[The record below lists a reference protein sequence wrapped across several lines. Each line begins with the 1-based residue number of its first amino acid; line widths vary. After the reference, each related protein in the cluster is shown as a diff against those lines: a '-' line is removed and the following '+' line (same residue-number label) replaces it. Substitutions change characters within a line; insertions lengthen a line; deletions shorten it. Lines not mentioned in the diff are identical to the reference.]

1 MNIII
6 IHEDNHGVLGVA
18 KDYDSA
24 IDFLVQNQWLTTDV
38 EVLNSIEELVPIKEL
53 GLDIETIRSWDI
65 EAFNDFFDGIFYLD
79 VDFLWE
85 CNIITIEREVMI
97 MRIDVSIICP
107 FCGEDHA
114 VEVNLAQYEAWQN
127 GELIQ
132 NAMPDL
138 TPTEREQFISGL
150 CPKCQAEMFGK

>member
-1 MNIII
+1 MFWIV
-6 IHEDNHGVLGVA
+6 EYDNGQCS
-18 KDYDSA
+18 DYENEGYLAVCSEY
-24 IDFLVQNQWLTTDV
+24 VHNQESGQKEYERVKKRLSEIADPGFENVEIYCEFFADQLLT
-38 EVLNSIEELVPIKEL
+38 NFSIY
-53 GLDIETIRSWDI
+53 D
-65 EAFNDFFDGIFYLD
+65 
-79 VDFLWE
+79 
-85 CNIITIEREVMI
+85 IITIEREVMI

-138 TPTEREQFISGL
+138 TPTEREQLISGL
-150 CPKCQAEMFGK
+150 CPKCQAEVFGE